1 MSDIDMFR
9 AKTQARLAFFLIIT
23 LVILVFGVM
32 GLLLMPKIAINEA
45 IINLMVQVITGVL
58 ALTGTAIGFFFALR
72 HTPPSDSV
80 ADPNKVVTKET
91 STTVQESTKSVPLVP
106 TQPQERKV

>member
-1 MSDIDMFR
+1 MTDLDMFR
-9 AKTQARLAFFLIIT
+9 ARTQARLAFFLIIT

-58 ALTGTAIGFFFALR
+58 ALSGTAVGFFFALR
-72 HTPPSDSV
+72 HTPPSD
-80 ADPNKVVTKET
+80 AAGDDPNKTVRKEMT
-91 STTVQESTKSVPLVP
+91 TATTVVSQSTPLAPTPPESKI
-106 TQPQERKV
+106 

>member
-32 GLLLMPKIAINEA
+32 GLLLMPKVAINEA

-72 HTPPSDSV
+72 HTPPDATLRPSENTP
-80 ADPNKVVTKET
+80 A
-91 STTVQESTKSVPLVP
+91 PLVP
-106 TQPQERKV
+106 FDQPQPGVKKP

>member
-1 MSDIDMFR
+1 MNDIDFFR
-9 AKTQARLAFFLIIT
+9 ARTQARLAFFLIIT

-80 ADPNKVVTKET
+80 SDPNKVTIKEVNTTTQET
-91 STTVQESTKSVPLVP
+91 SKSTPLVP
-106 TQPQERKV
+106 ATTQEKKI